1 MTSGW
6 ARVTA
11 WIHRVSERLNR
22 LTEGLLVVIGVTMA
36 MVTGL
41 QVFSRY
47 VLNHSLF
54 WSEEVGRICLV
65 WISFLGASAAYK
77 RRAHIGM
84 DFLVVRLPR
93 SVRRKLETLVVLL
106 SLAFFMLLLVYGTVF
121 SSFITGQRT
130 AALGLPLTL
139 TYLVIPLSGA
149 IFSVHAVSNLC
160 QLLDPARQDP

>member
-6 ARVTA
+6 AGMSA
-11 WIHRVSERLNR
+11 WIHRLSERLNR
-22 LTEGLLVVIGVTMA
+22 LTEALLVVIGVTMA
-36 MVTGL
+36 LVTGL

-84 DFLVVRLPR
+84 DFLVVRLPQNI
-93 SVRRKLETLVVLL
+93 RRKLEALVVLL
-106 SLAFFMLLLVYGTVF
+106 SLIFFMVLMIYGTVF

-139 TYLVIPLSGA
+139 AYLVIPLSGA

-160 QLLDPARQDP
+160 RLLESSRRDP